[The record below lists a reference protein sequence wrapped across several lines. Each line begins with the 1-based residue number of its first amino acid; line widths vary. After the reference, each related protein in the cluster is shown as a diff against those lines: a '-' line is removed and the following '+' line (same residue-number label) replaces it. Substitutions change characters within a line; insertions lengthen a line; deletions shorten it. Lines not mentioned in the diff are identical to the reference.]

1 MLECRFTISLF
12 MDYMK
17 LNIQCHVV
25 YTKNFTTEAIP
36 TVCVGG
42 TALKSVS
49 TQKHLGIVF
58 DKQLSWSSH
67 VSAVCKKTSYYL
79 CWINAH
85 YKHMPS
91 AVLKP
96 LADSLDRCCL
106 VSAMPY
112 QCGLLLSPKHRLIVF
127 NVSKTGLCVL

>member
-1 MLECRFTISLF
+1 
-12 MDYMK
+12 MK
-17 LNIQCHVV
+17 LNITKSSVMWF
-25 YTKNFTTEAIP
+25 TPKNFTIEDIP

-49 TQKHLGIVF
+49 TQKYLGIVF

-79 CWINAH
+79 YWINAH

-91 AVLKP
+91 AV
-96 LADSLDRCCL
+96 
-106 VSAMPY
+106 
-112 QCGLLLSPKHRLIVF
+112 
-127 NVSKTGLCVL
+127 